1 MEAFIDLVTWCQRSD
16 VDTKASWSE
25 MRSEGSEGVRPHV
38 TLEGEKEG
46 LSESVGIHYLGDE
59 FRERN

>member
-1 MEAFIDLVTWCQRSD
+1 MTWCQRCD

-25 MRSEGSEGVRPHV
+25 MRSKGSEGVRPHV

-46 LSESVGIHYLGDE
+46 LSESVGILYLGDE